1 MIVKHTLL
9 GPGRFQLSSIFL
21 QKKLHNFLLIINSI
35 KNQRLKLTSPL
46 RLAYYLALDDDAG
59 CIWGAFSSNNSM
71 KSIAG
76 GTSKSRT
83 SGFCR

>member
-21 QKKLHNFLLIINSI
+21 QKKLHNFLLIINSL
-35 KNQRLKLTSPL
+35 KNQRFNWASPH
-46 RLAYYLALDDDAG
+46 RLVHYLAFDDGEG